1 MDIERPYSDHRR
13 WVEALETLLIL
24 RGRDERGI
32 GEELPLATIHN
43 TQTAIARKW
52 DVHEAH
58 FSRQM
63 RLGAFRRAFDFS
75 YVCRLSLEK
84 TISNLKQSSRRL
96 RRRSCIFGR
105 CSFRPRSSSS
115 SACSRSVVRRA
126 PLCSKIDPQGIVVAS
141 QEPSDGTPAWK
152 DSRGGMMG
160 CDPQAG

>member
-43 TQTAIARKW
+43 TQTAIERKW

-63 RLGAFRRAFDFS
+63 RLGGSDERLIS
-75 YVCRLSLEK
+75 PMSVVCP
-84 TISNLKQSSRRL
+84 SRRL
-96 RRRSCIFGR
+96 
-105 CSFRPRSSSS
+105 
-115 SACSRSVVRRA
+115 VR
-126 PLCSKIDPQGIVVAS
+126 
-141 QEPSDGTPAWK
+141 T
-152 DSRGGMMG
+152 
-160 CDPQAG
+160 